1 ASAFGETQIASTV
14 VSIIIQKMSWQRES
28 IDTFLIIFTLVVAL
42 IALLL
47 VIFVFFKGKLCPR
60 RSIYASQSII
70 ANDTAANLSPSKV
83 PLRSDEGHCVDLPEL
98 DYIDER
104 STHLIS
110 STVIVNSL
118 HNSPIPVVL

>member
-1 ASAFGETQIASTV
+1 MVYRRAKLRTTLVAFAESEQRV
-14 VSIIIQKMSWQRES
+14 LCNCRMSWQRES

-70 ANDTAANLSPSKV
+70 ANDTAANLSPSKI
-83 PLRSDEGHCVDLPEL
+83 PLR
-98 DYIDER
+98 
-104 STHLIS
+104 
-110 STVIVNSL
+110 
-118 HNSPIPVVL
+118 